1 MNFKEKLKELSKKI
15 TDKKY
20 INNLLIIFIVGI
32 IILIATSIF
41 NDNVSEKETNKREN
55 KNEKSST
62 INFTED
68 YGQLL
73 ERRLENILSEI
84 KGAGKVKVMITLEET
99 SEKVP
104 ATNSNQSNEKTSEKD
119 SQGGVRDINR
129 EDSNVEIATKGS
141 DGSLIVLKE
150 IEPNVKGVIV
160 VAEGAFDMEVKEKLY
175 QAVKTVLGVSG
186 NRVEVYSSK

>member
-1 MNFKEKLKELSKKI
+1 MSFKEKLKELSKKL

-32 IILIATSIF
+32 IILIVASIF
-41 NDNVSEKETNKREN
+41 NDDVSKKGASKKESQNQ
-55 KNEKSST
+55 KSST
-62 INFTED
+62 INCIED

-73 ERRLENILSEI
+73 ERRLENILSQI

-141 DGSLIVLKE
+141 DGSLIILKE
-150 IEPNVKGVIV
+150 IQPDVKGVIV
-160 VAEGAFDMEVKEKLY
+160 VAEGAYDIEVKEKLY

-186 NRVEVYSSK
+186 NRVEVYSSN